1 MQRLDVRLLG
11 EFRVEVDSRE
21 VPDDAWK
28 HGRATQ
34 LVKLLSLAPQHRL
47 GRDQVVEALWP
58 HLEPDAGAANL
69 HKAASYA
76 RKALGDRDAVVVRGG
91 RVELAP
97 AAEVST
103 DVERLEAGATD
114 IEDGELLPDDR
125 YEEWTIEARER
136 LRSRRL
142 AALRDRGEWE
152 RILAEEST
160 NEEAHRELMRAEA
173 DAGDRAAALRRYRR
187 LREELAALGL
197 TPEAATTKLWAEIS
211 RGPAVQLVPAREE
224 PLLGRTAE
232 SRLLLRALDRAEG
245 GRGGLV
251 ALVGEPG
258 IGKTRL
264 AELALR
270 RAVDRDWH
278 VIRGVPRPGEGI
290 TPYGPVIEALEALTR
305 ARPDFA
311 SQLSPGAAATLE
323 ALRQPGHGT
332 EAGAS
337 FGPHEVAATVT
348 ELLGSAARERGLLL
362 HLDDMHEADDAST
375 RVVGYLARSAAD
387 TRLLIVACLR
397 PTTDAPAAELP
408 SGLVREGV
416 GVEVAVQPLDRAAV
430 EELARGVA
438 RRRLS
443 PETMDAIAT
452 AADGNPF
459 YVEELAATI
468 DQAGDISVPRHLR
481 EVLDA
486 HFERLEGMAVRLLP
500 ALVVMEDPLDA
511 ADVADLAG
519 VSSGEAGE
527 ALSEMERAGVLTA
540 HRDDH
545 FSFRHPLLRE
555 AARGQVPDAGLA
567 ETHAELAS
575 RLAATGAPPE
585 RIAFHMVRAGNQRDA
600 VPLLADAA
608 RWALDVGAFGEGL
621 AWVEEAAGHAD
632 EAQRAELLPL
642 LAELRH
648 RTGDPG
654 APAAYDRAAAVAPN
668 EQRRVELRVQQVR
681 AHLATGEL
689 DAAAQLI
696 EAIDLDRAS
705 EADRARMTV
714 VRGIVAWHRGDI
726 AEARR
731 LAIEAAALYENAGLT
746 DELGETEDLAAMVA
760 HADGQWTRHV
770 TWRLGETWELPQVAG
785 RVYDA
790 YLCVTEYVMQSGD
803 SYDELREFAEQ
814 LRSHARRA
822 GARRGEAFA
831 TTVLGESEL
840 LGGDPES
847 AREHLTE
854 AVRVSREV
862 RATGGEAVA
871 RARLAEASLLLGDR
885 EFASMQ
891 VEEALALAYHSPM
904 APHVLPLAHRIA
916 IGIPEQADEAMAR
929 LERAES
935 VLDPGSL
942 CPFCRVGY
950 HVAAA
955 RACCAADELERGWD
969 FVDRADRGAGLWI
982 SGTPWRAAIAQARAE
997 LLLAE
1002 QRVPE
1007 AAASLR
1013 RAVEGFA
1020 GAGQRLNE
1028 RSAREALAT
1037 IA

>member
-21 VPDDAWK
+21 VPETAWK

-34 LVKLLSLAPQHRL
+34 LVKLLSLAPHHRL
-47 GRDQVVEALWP
+47 DRDQVVEALWP

-76 RKALGDRDAVVVRGG
+76 RKALGDRDGVVLRGG
-91 RVELAP
+91 HVELAP
-97 AAEVST
+97 DAEVST
-103 DVERLEAGATD
+103 DVERLESGA
-114 IEDGELLPDDR
+114 EDADGGELLPDDR
-125 YEEWTIEARER
+125 YEEWTIEPRER
-136 LRSRRL
+136 LRARRL
-142 AALRDRGEWE
+142 AVLRDRGDWE
-152 RILAEEST
+152 GILAEEPT
-160 NEEAHRELMRAEA
+160 NEEAHRALIRAEA
-173 DAGDRAAALRRYRR
+173 DAGDRAAAARRYRQ
-187 LREELAALGL
+187 LRDELAALGL
-197 TPEAATTKLWAEIS
+197 TPEAATTRLWAEIS

-224 PLLGRTAE
+224 PLIGRAAE
-232 SRLLLRALDRAEG
+232 ARLLRRALDRAEG

-264 AELALR
+264 AEFALR
-270 RAVDRDWH
+270 SAAERDWH
-278 VIRGVPRPGEGI
+278 VIRGAPRPGEGV
-290 TPYGPVIEALEALTR
+290 TPYGPVIEAIEALMR
-305 ARPDFA
+305 ERPDLV
-311 SQLSPGAAATLE
+311 SQLSRAAAATLD
-323 ALRQPGHGT
+323 ALRGPGR
-332 EAGAS
+332 ALDDGAS
-337 FGPHEVAATVT
+337 FGPHEVAATVA
-348 ELLGSAARERGLLL
+348 ELMGSAARERGLLL

-375 RVVGYLARSAAD
+375 RLIGYLARSAAD

-397 PTTDAPAAELP
+397 SAAEGSAVELP
-408 SGLVREGV
+408 SELAREGV
-416 GVEVAVQPLDRAAV
+416 GAEVAVEPLDRAAV
-430 EELARGVA
+430 EELAQEVA
-438 RRRLS
+438 RRPL
-443 PETMDAIAT
+443 PTETMDAIA
-452 AADGNPF
+452 AAAGGNPF
-459 YVEELAATI
+459 YVEELAATV
-468 DQAGDISVPRHLR
+468 DQAGDLRVPRHLR

-486 HFERLEGMAVRLLP
+486 RFDGLGDTAVRLLP
-500 ALVVMEDPLDA
+500 VMVVLEDPFDV
-511 ADVADLAG
+511 ADVA
-519 VSSGEAGE
+519 
-527 ALSEMERAGVLTA
+527 ALSGGSPAETRPALAEIARAGVLTA
-540 HRDDH
+540 EGDDR

-555 AARGQVPDAGLA
+555 AAREQVPDARLA

-575 RLAATGAPPE
+575 RLAATDAPPE
-585 RIAFHMVRAGNQRDA
+585 RVAFHMVRAGKPRDA

-621 AWVEEAAGHAD
+621 GWVEEAAGHAD
-632 EAQRAELLPL
+632 EAQRVELLPL

-654 APAAYDRAAAVAPN
+654 APAAYDRAAAVARD

-681 AHLATGEL
+681 AYLATGDV
-689 DAAAQLI
+689 DAAARLI
-696 EAIDLDRAS
+696 DAIDLERAS

-714 VRGIVAWHRGDI
+714 ARGIVAWHRGEI

-731 LAIEAAALYENAGLT
+731 LAVEAAALYENAGLAS
-746 DELGETEDLAAMVA
+746 ELGETEDLAAMVA

-770 TWRLGETWELPQVAG
+770 SWRLGETWELPQVAG
-785 RVYDA
+785 RVFDA

-803 SYDELREFAEQ
+803 SYDELREFAHQ

-840 LGGDPES
+840 LAGDPES
-847 AREHLTE
+847 ARDHLTE
-854 AVRVSREV
+854 AARVSREV

-916 IGIPEQADEAMAR
+916 IGIPDDADEAMAL

-935 VLDPGSL
+935 VLDPGAM

-950 HVAAA
+950 YVTAA
-955 RACCAADELERGWD
+955 RVCCAAGDIERGWD
-969 FVDRADRGAGLWI
+969 FVERADRGAALWV
-982 SGTPWRAAIAQARAE
+982 SGTPWRAVIAQARAE

-1002 QRVPE
+1002 KRVPE

-1028 RSAREALAT
+1028 RLAREALASVS
-1037 IA
+1037 